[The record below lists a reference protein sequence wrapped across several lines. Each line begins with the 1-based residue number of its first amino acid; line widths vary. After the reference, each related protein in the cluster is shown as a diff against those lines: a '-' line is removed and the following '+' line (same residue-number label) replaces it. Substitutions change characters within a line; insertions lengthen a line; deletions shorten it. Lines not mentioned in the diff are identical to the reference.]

1 LSKGNKKFSEDV
13 ARIYASEIL
22 LALEEL
28 HKNMIIFRDL
38 KLDNVLLDENG
49 HAILTDFGL
58 SKEGLNGGSLLGLKL
73 LF

>member
-1 LSKGNKKFSEDV
+1 MGKGNKKFSEEV

-38 KLDNVLLDENG
+38 KLDNVLLDEDG
-49 HAILTDFGL
+49 HAILTDFGI
-58 SKEGLNGGSLLGLKL
+58 SKEGMHGGSLLGYTY
-73 LF
+73 